1 LGTGTQVP
9 RYHRLF
15 HGGIQMSEFRGTV
28 RDMGGRVQEKV
39 GDYAGD
45 AKTQAQGLYNQ
56 ASGQAEQQMARLSD
70 VIRDQPITSAL
81 VAIGIGYLLGR
92 FT

>member
-1 LGTGTQVP
+1 
-9 RYHRLF
+9 
-15 HGGIQMSEFRGTV
+15 MSEFRGTA
-28 RDMGGRVQEKV
+28 RDMGGRVQQKV
-39 GDYAGD
+39 GEYAGD
-45 AKTQAQGLYNQ
+45 AKTQAQGVYNQ
-56 ASGQAEQQMARLSD
+56 AAGQAEQQMARLSD

>member
-1 LGTGTQVP
+1 MSDYTGD
-9 RYHRLF
+9 
-15 HGGIQMSEFRGTV
+15 V
-28 RDMGGRVQEKV
+28 REMGGRVQEKV
-39 GDYAGD
+39 GQFAGD

-56 ASGQAEQQMARLSD
+56 AAGQAQQQVARLSD

>member
-1 LGTGTQVP
+1 
-9 RYHRLF
+9 
-15 HGGIQMSEFRGTV
+15 MSEFRGTV
-28 RDMGGRVQEKV
+28 RDMGGRVQQKV

-45 AKTQAQGLYNQ
+45 ARTQAEGVYNQ
-56 ASGQAEQQMARLSD
+56 AAGQAEQQMARLSD

>member
-1 LGTGTQVP
+1 
-9 RYHRLF
+9 
-15 HGGIQMSEFRGTV
+15 MSEFRGTV
-28 RDMGGRVQEKV
+28 RDVGGRVQEKV
-39 GDYAGD
+39 GDFAGD

-70 VIRDQPITSAL
+70 VIRDQPIPSTL

>member
-1 LGTGTQVP
+1 MNEFTGAA
-9 RYHRLF
+9 R
-15 HGGIQMSEFRGTV
+15 E
-28 RDMGGRVQEKV
+28 MGGQVQEAV
-39 GDYAGD
+39 GQFAGD
-45 AKTQAQGLYNQ
+45 AKTQARGLYNQ
-56 ASGQAEQQMARLSD
+56 AAGQAEQQVARLSD

>member
-1 LGTGTQVP
+1 MSDFQGTA
-9 RYHRLF
+9 R
-15 HGGIQMSEFRGTV
+15 E
-28 RDMGGRVQEKV
+28 MGGRVQEKV
-39 GDYAGD
+39 GEYAGN

-56 ASGQAEQQMARLSD
+56 AAGQAEQQIARLSD

>member
-1 LGTGTQVP
+1 
-9 RYHRLF
+9 
-15 HGGIQMSEFRGTV
+15 
-28 RDMGGRVQEKV
+28 MGGRVQQKV

-45 AKTQAQGLYNQ
+45 ARTQAEGVYNQ
-56 ASGQAEQQMARLSD
+56 AAGQAEQQMARLSD